1 MAVLKWSLYFNF
13 LHSLYIFLI
22 SLFVIYDNL
31 CRLEHYHVQLVIRYN
46 QAMIT

>member
-1 MAVLKWSLYFNF
+1 
-13 LHSLYIFLI
+13 
-22 SLFVIYDNL
+22 VIYDNL